1 MLTMTCV
8 ATKEKKNFRIPP
20 GVLAEMTD
28 YIDRLRSQGANPK
41 ENEVVSAGLLMFLA
55 ASDATKLEWLGR
67 ARVHDLEKFRQA
79 MLALE
84 DQERNAAAEVVSR
97 AARADAAV
105 RQGKHRTGGR
115 AG

>member
-1 MLTMTCV
+1 MLYV
-8 ATKEKKNFRIPP
+8 AAKEKKNFRIPP

-84 DQERNAAAEVVSR
+84 ARERESAAEVVR
-97 AARADAAV
+97 KAAEADAAA
-105 RQGKHRTGGR
+105 RQGRRKTGGR